1 MSDQTNM
8 NHNLAVS
15 YLRLFGINRM
25 HKHFK
30 SSLILL
36 ALILHQPTVLAEDA
50 NTWLSEGEAAL
61 KANKAQ
67 LPNTK
72 KAKNVILFIGDG
84 MGVSTV
90 TAARIFEGQQNG
102 QDGERNQ
109 LSFEKFPY
117 VALSKT
123 YSANQQIPDSA
134 PTMTA
139 IVSGVKTNAGIISLN
154 QNVNSKEADNK
165 IIQANKVT
173 TILEQAEMHGL
184 ATGIISTAR
193 ITHATPA
200 ATYAHTSNRNWESDA
215 HLSKLAKT
223 NGVKDIAAQLV
234 DNFGENGIGD
244 GIEVVLGGGRLNFMP
259 SNIIDSE
266 YPAKIGKRK
275 DGRHLIN
282 EYQAKFNA
290 KYITSLAEFS
300 NIHADNTTRLLG
312 LFEPSHMQ
320 YEYDRIKSQINEPSL
335 AEMTRKSISLLEKND
350 KGYFLMVEAARIDH
364 ASHAGNA
371 YRTLSEAIALSDA
384 VKAALAAVNTE
395 ETLIIVTADHSHT
408 LTIGGYPKRG
418 NPILGKVVAPDNSA
432 PTLANDGKPYTTIS
446 FANGKGYHHH
456 NINQEKSQPGRANDI
471 EIIDTEDPD
480 FHQEANVPLESE
492 THGGEDVAIY
502 AIGPQAYL
510 MRGVQEQTYIYQ
522 VMKEA
527 LGF

>member
-1 MSDQTNM
+1 M
-8 NHNLAVS
+8 NNP
-15 YLRLFGINRM
+15 F
-25 HKHFK
+25 KHFFAL
-30 SSLILL
+30 SLLTLL
-36 ALILHQPTVLAEDA
+36 QPVALAENA
-50 NTWLSEGEAAL
+50 STWLTEGEAAL
-61 KANKAQ
+61 QANKAQ
-67 LPNTK
+67 LPNTNR
-72 KAKNVILFIGDG
+72 AKNIILFIGDG

-102 QDGERNQ
+102 EDGERNQ
-109 LSFEKFPY
+109 LSFEQFPY

-123 YSANQQIPDSA
+123 YSANQQTADSA

-139 IVSGVKTNAGIISLN
+139 IVSGVKTNSGIISLN
-154 QNVNSKEADNK
+154 QSVHSKETDNNK
-165 IIQANKVT
+165 IQANKVT

-200 ATYAHTSNRNWESDA
+200 ATYAHTSNRNWETDA
-215 HLSKLAKT
+215 HLPKSALKS
-223 NGVKDIAAQLV
+223 GVKDIASQLI
-234 DNFGENGIGD
+234 DNFGEHGIGD
-244 GIEVVLGGGRLNFMP
+244 GIEVVLGGGRTNFLP
-259 SNIIDSE
+259 NNRIDTE
-266 YPAKIGKRK
+266 YPSKKGKRQ
-275 DGRHLIN
+275 DGRNLIK
-282 EYQAKFNA
+282 EYQIKFKA
-290 KYITSLAEFS
+290 KYITNLTEFEA
-300 NIHADNTTRLLG
+300 IKPKNTSRLLG

-320 YEYDRIKSQINEPSL
+320 YEYDRNNAQKNEPSL
-335 AEMTRKSISLLEKND
+335 AEMTRKSIDILAKNN

-371 YRTLSEAIALSDA
+371 YRTLSETVALSNA
-384 VKAALAAVNTE
+384 VKAALAKVNTE

-418 NPILGKVVAPDNSA
+418 NPILGNVVSPDNTA
-432 PTLANDGKPYTTIS
+432 PTLAKDGKPYTTIS

-456 NINQEKSQPGRANDI
+456 NIDAEAAHAGRSKALKPT
-471 EIIDTEDPD
+471 DTQDPD

-527 LGF
+527 FGF